1 MSKVARP
8 LFLVLALVIFA
19 PTTAS
24 AAEAPPI
31 VPLCALCH
39 GEVGP
44 SPFPGVPTIHGLP
57 PGVLENAMFK
67 YREGRRPCRKSECT
81 EDGRCPDMSMCDIV
95 AAMSDEEMDRLA
107 HWYAAQPFANHQDP
121 YDPELAA
128 KGRALHDR
136 YCEVCHTNYGSHPL
150 DDASMLRGQRK
161 VYLRNALGDFQ
172 QSRRS
177 SGLEAMN
184 ARVRTFSD
192 EELDALAEFYSGPA
206 VYPLPGERLAGD
218 RALDETLAAHPRPE
232 E

>member
-1 MSKVARP
+1 VNGS
-8 LFLVLALVIFA
+8 FCSLALAIALMLLA
-19 PTTAS
+19 PLTTHAD
-24 AAEAPPI
+24 ETPPI
-31 VPLCALCH
+31 LPLCALCH
-39 GEVGP
+39 GETGP

-57 PGVLENAMFK
+57 AGVLETALFK

-95 AAMSDEEMDRLA
+95 AAMSDDEMDRLA
-107 HWYAAQPFANHQDP
+107 HWYAAQPFANHQDS
-121 YDPELAA
+121 YDPVLAA
-128 KGRALHDR
+128 KGQALHDR
-136 YCEVCHTNYGSHPL
+136 YCEVCHTHFGSQPL

-206 VYPLPGERLAGD
+206 VYPLPGERAPAEQLAGEG
-218 RALDETLAAHPRPE
+218 RSAE
-232 E
+232 

>member
-1 MSKVARP
+1 VTGIARY
-8 LFLVLALVIFA
+8 LALALALLLLV
-19 PTTAS
+19 PL
-24 AAEAPPI
+24 AAGADEEPPI

-39 GEVGP
+39 GSAGP

-57 PGVLENAMFK
+57 PGVIENALYK
-67 YREGRRPCRKSECT
+67 YRARLRPCRKSECT
-81 EDGRCPDMSMCDIV
+81 EDGRCPDMDMCDIV

-121 YDPELAA
+121 YDPALAA
-128 KGRALHDR
+128 QGRALHER
-136 YCEVCHTNYGSHPL
+136 YCEVCHTNFGSHPL

-184 ARVRTFSD
+184 ARVRSFSD

-206 VYPLPGERLAGD
+206 VYPLPDELLPGERLSGHQ
-218 RALDETLAAHPRPE
+218 RSGE
-232 E
+232 